1 MGSVCSPGSSVPWQ
15 LNSRMSSASGGH
27 RSPRLSCSWRPV
39 PRQSGGLCSL
49 PRCLLP
55 ALLSGWPLHHR
66 VLLPDEVHVRLS
78 LDISEPV
85 SDHTLSLNLIHGIG
99 QWYGHQMAL
108 INRYVPFPS
117 FIDVQKELILEEI
130 TLDVESTKSVMSLYD
145 VSSSGSPFSSI
156 IRGLLHTLLPPLLL
170 PELLIRFPALRVITD
185 IVRWAWGCPS

>member
-1 MGSVCSPGSSVPWQ
+1 
-15 LNSRMSSASGGH
+15 
-27 RSPRLSCSWRPV
+27 
-39 PRQSGGLCSL
+39 
-49 PRCLLP
+49 
-55 ALLSGWPLHHR
+55 
-66 VLLPDEVHVRLS
+66 
-78 LDISEPV
+78 
-85 SDHTLSLNLIHGIG
+85 
-99 QWYGHQMAL
+99 MAL